1 MKSTIN
7 VLYKRSGQRSV
18 RSYALKI
25 DVAPTTL
32 NKCIKGAEPLFS
44 LLSAILNG
52 EPFISAEWLLRNIGE
67 MEKSTSPNCSRRTWF
82 SPLNILFS
90 ALRLSMISRLG
101 DVDFSISPI
110 LRSNHSAEM
119 NGSLY

>member
-25 DVAPTTL
+25 DTL

-67 MEKSTSPNCSRRTWF
+67 MEKSTSPNLEIIESLKAENNMLRGENQVLREQLGLGERKSSTGR
-82 SPLNILFS
+82 S
-90 ALRLSMISRLG
+90 A
-101 DVDFSISPI
+101 
-110 LRSNHSAEM
+110 
-119 NGSLY
+119 

>member
-67 MEKSTSPNCSRRTWF
+67 MEKSTSPNLEIIESLKAENNMLRGENRVLREQLGLGARKE
-82 SPLNILFS
+82 SKGQS
-90 ALRLSMISRLG
+90 A
-101 DVDFSISPI
+101 
-110 LRSNHSAEM
+110 
-119 NGSLY
+119 

>member
-32 NKCIKGAEPLFS
+32 NKCIKGAKPHFS
-44 LLSAILNG
+44 LLSVILNG
-52 EPFISAEWLLRNIGE
+52 EPFISAEWLLRIIGE
-67 MEKSTSPNCSRRTWF
+67 MEKSTSYNLEIIESLKAENNMLRGKTKSFENGWDSGRERV
-82 SPLNILFS
+82 PLAGVRDN
-90 ALRLSMISRLG
+90 
-101 DVDFSISPI
+101 
-110 LRSNHSAEM
+110 
-119 NGSLY
+119 

>member
-32 NKCIKGAEPLFS
+32 NKCIKGAKPHFS
-44 LLSAILNG
+44 LLSVILNG

-67 MEKSTSPNCSRRTWF
+67 MEKSTINSKQNIRDTWTKGYAGF
-82 SPLNILFS
+82 
-90 ALRLSMISRLG
+90 
-101 DVDFSISPI
+101 
-110 LRSNHSAEM
+110 
-119 NGSLY
+119 